1 MRSAGHLTLLTVTA
15 PRYVSLQ
22 LVERFVQAGGG
33 RLDIAEA
40 EVYGWGRTCARD
52 V

>member
-1 MRSAGHLTLLTVTA
+1 MLATSPYYCDH